1 MVIEQHRCVMGCY
14 LCRLGGRTAK
24 AEQPHGVR
32 SAADAVRVPCARSIA
47 A

>member
-24 AEQPHGVR
+24 AEQPHGEIGRAHV
-32 SAADAVRVPCARSIA
+32 
-47 A
+47 